1 MERGDREERKF
12 SLHSPLI
19 QVSRE
24 NSDAALNVN
33 EGGRINERGTSISSN
48 KKIFEEVKKQLW
60 LAGPLISVSLL
71 QNFIQI
77 VSVMFVGHLGE
88 LPLSGASIGTSFAS
102 FTGLSLLTGMASAL
116 DTLCGQSYGA
126 KHYQMLG
133 IHMQRA
139 IFVLV
144 IVSIPLAI
152 ILANT
157 RSILVFLGQDY
168 DIAKE
173 AGQYASAMVPSLFAY
188 SFLQCLVRFLQAQYI
203 VFPMMLCSG
212 ITILFHIPVCWAL
225 VFKSGLGS
233 RGAAFANAISH
244 WSNVLLLACYVRFS
258 PSCAKTWTGFSNE
271 ALHNVLTFIRLAI
284 PSAVMLCLVSWS
296 FEMVILAAGLL
307 PNPELETSVLSI
319 SLSTAGIVW
328 MIPLGLS
335 GAASVRVS
343 NELGAGHPDTARL
356 AACVVLVIT
365 ITQGLL
371 VGSVLIL
378 IRKIWGYAYSN
389 EMEVV
394 RYLAAVM
401 PILAACNFLDGL
413 QCVLSG
419 IVRGSGLQK
428 IAAYINL
435 GSFYFVGIPSA
446 ILLAFILHIGG
457 RGLWLGIISAL
468 IVQVSSLLIILIRA
482 NWEQEAKKALERVYN
497 STVPVD
503 MV

>member
-1 MERGDREERKF
+1 
-12 SLHSPLI
+12 
-19 QVSRE
+19 
-24 NSDAALNVN
+24 
-33 EGGRINERGTSISSN
+33 
-48 KKIFEEVKKQLW
+48 
-60 LAGPLISVSLL
+60 
-71 QNFIQI
+71 
-77 VSVMFVGHLGE
+77 
-88 LPLSGASIGTSFAS
+88 
-102 FTGLSLLTGMASAL
+102 MASAL
-116 DTLCGQSYGA
+116 DTLCRQSYGA
-126 KHYQMLG
+126 KHRQMLG
-133 IHMQRA
+133 IFMQRA

-157 RSILVFLGQDY
+157 RSILVFLGQEY

-203 VFPMMLCSG
+203 VFPTMLCSG
-212 ITILFHIPVCWAL
+212 ITTLFHIPVRWAL

-244 WSNVLLLACYVRFS
+244 WLNVLLLAFYVQFS

-271 ALHNVLTFIRLAI
+271 ALHNVLTFFRIAS

-328 MIPLGLS
+328 MIPMGLS

-343 NELGAGHPDTARL
+343 NELGAGHPD
-356 AACVVLVIT
+356 
-365 ITQGLL
+365 
-371 VGSVLIL
+371 
-378 IRKIWGYAYSN
+378 
-389 EMEVV
+389 MV

-468 IVQVSSLLIILIRA
+468 IVQVSSLLIILIRT

-503 MV
+503 MVS